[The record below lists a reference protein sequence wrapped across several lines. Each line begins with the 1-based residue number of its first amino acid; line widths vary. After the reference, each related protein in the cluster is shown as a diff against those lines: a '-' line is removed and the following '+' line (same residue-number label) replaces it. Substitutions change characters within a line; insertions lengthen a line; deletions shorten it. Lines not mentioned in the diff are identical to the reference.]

1 MRVAGEVKKRM
12 DEAQREMERNAVQR
26 PSEADMDD
34 DDDGKGGYGGDSDR
48 RSVREGD
55 RELLE
60 GEEAI
65 VGVGRGGNKDIEE
78 DLLGGLEDTG
88 HPAMAETGKVEF
100 ER

>member
-1 MRVAGEVKKRM
+1 M
-12 DEAQREMERNAVQR
+12 DEAQREMEKNAVQR
-26 PSEADMDD
+26 SSEADMDD
-34 DDDGKGGYGGDSDR
+34 DDEKGGYGGDSDR

-65 VGVGRGGNKDIEE
+65 VGVGRGGKKEVEE
-78 DLLGGLEDTG
+78 DLLGGLEDTTHHSG
-88 HPAMAETGKVEF
+88 MPMETGKVEF